1 MENEKSAFN
10 RSSNSTLTKQSRI
23 NSKRSQL
30 RSLTHR
36 MTPRTMN
43 RSEEIRYEQK
53 SINPEDSSTARVN
66 TRLFNARKQFSK
78 TSVPTISFDDQSSP
92 TTSPQ
97 SSRSTYSRNVMH
109 KTDSVDS
116 RTSMPVSP
124 SESSYSPNFEK
135 NLAHVTTTM
144 RALSTS
150 PRKGSPNAL
159 IPPYNRTLHPLTF
172 SYDSIS
178 PEYTVD
184 NKSSTVSPTTKTTTS
199 DKLSSEGY
207 TTCKTNHKGSLSPK
221 PYLVR
226 SGNVIG
232 RDFMPSTLPSI
243 SPTTTTTMED
253 NTLLSLVHQ
262 RSTESHDSSISMPSV
277 TSSGGSPYTSG
288 GSQLLRSN
296 KKEDKLYRSAE
307 VNFSM
312 DEQGMK
318 QPEQH
323 IVRRSSYEMAT
334 GKIEIPIKNSKKK
347 SWKEALCSLKAKK
360 DLLFKKR
367 MKQTDENLEF
377 GDPVYHLLR
386 CAASPGHQPST
397 CKCICH
403 LEIGEE
409 CPKVISEMTKPIK
422 VICAPAARRKSQH
435 LTSSKYSSSNTQ
447 ATQQFNFP
455 NVNEQNTQSK
465 VKSSVV
471 VALEKNRT
479 TSSNSQLFH
488 QTQR

>member
-1 MENEKSAFN
+1 MENEKSSFS

-30 RSLTHR
+30 RNLTHR
-36 MTPRTMN
+36 MTPRTIN
-43 RSEEIRYEQK
+43 RSEDMRYEQK
-53 SINPEDSSTARVN
+53 SINPEDCSTARVN

-97 SSRSTYSRNVMH
+97 SSRSTFSHNVMH

-178 PEYTVD
+178 PEYPVD
-184 NKSSTVSPTTKTTTS
+184 KSSTVSPTTKTTS
-199 DKLSSEGY
+199 DKLSSEAY
-207 TTCKTNHKGSLSPK
+207 TPYKHNHKGSLSPK
-221 PYLVR
+221 PYLIR

-243 SPTTTTTMED
+243 SPTTTTMED

-288 GSQLLRSN
+288 GSQLLRSH

-334 GKIEIPIKNSKKK
+334 GKIEIPMKKSKKK

-367 MKQTDENLEF
+367 MKQTDEN
-377 GDPVYHLLR
+377 
-386 CAASPGHQPST
+386 
-397 CKCICH
+397 
-403 LEIGEE
+403 
-409 CPKVISEMTKPIK
+409 
-422 VICAPAARRKSQH
+422 
-435 LTSSKYSSSNTQ
+435 SKLIV
-447 ATQQFNFP
+447 FC
-455 NVNEQNTQSK
+455 
-465 VKSSVV
+465 
-471 VALEKNRT
+471 
-479 TSSNSQLFH
+479 
-488 QTQR
+488 